1 MERKEGRGQPGAP
14 RNNLEGASPKEQGR
28 REKESTANNSPVS
41 SVQQKSPDKL
51 SPEPKSEKKGEKI
64 SVHNPGRTAF
74 DCVVP
79 KVRPDCLFLI
89 RRMLQDTNL
98 TKKEAQKLEQE
109 WRESLRTMDR
119 KTLEKELK
127 ESEKR
132 WKRFNESHKRGGLT
146 ALGQALLPVLDEEM
160 EVIQKAL
167 HRRLIE

>member
-1 MERKEGRGQPGAP
+1 MSKERPGGQDQNYINQREQAKPQQD
-14 RNNLEGASPKEQGR
+14 SP
-28 REKESTANNSPVS
+28 ANTPTG
-41 SVQQKSPDKL
+41 
-51 SPEPKSEKKGEKI
+51 EKKTETY
-64 SVHNPGRTAF
+64 SSGRTVF

-79 KVRPDCLFLI
+79 RVRPDCLFLI

-167 HRRLIE
+167 HRRFIEQEHN